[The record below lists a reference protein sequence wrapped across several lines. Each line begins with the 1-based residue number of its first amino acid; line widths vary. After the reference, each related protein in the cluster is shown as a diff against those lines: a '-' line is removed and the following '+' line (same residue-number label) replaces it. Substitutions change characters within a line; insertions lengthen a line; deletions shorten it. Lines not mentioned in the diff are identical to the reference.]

1 MMHEIFHYT
10 VLEFESRGGNIL
22 KDHGVQ
28 EMKLVNVE
36 HTKRCMPNNT
46 HPKTTSYTQAT
57 MLSK

>member
-10 VLEFESRGGNIL
+10 VLKFESRGGNIL

-36 HTKRCMPNNT
+36 HTKCSMPNNT
-46 HPKTTSYTQAT
+46 HLKATSHPQAI

>member
-1 MMHEIFHYT
+1 MMMHEIFHYT

-36 HTKRCMPNNT
+36 H
-46 HPKTTSYTQAT
+46 PKTTSHPQAI

>member
-1 MMHEIFHYT
+1 MNELFHYT

-36 HTKRCMPNNT
+36 HTKRSMPNDT
-46 HPKTTSYTQAT
+46 YPKTTLHPQAI